1 MDALSKE
8 ILRFIL
14 EELSVPR
21 QSIPKLRELRN
32 RLAQLDK
39 SAEKPEHLEPL
50 CPH

>member
-1 MDALSKE
+1 MDDLSKE
-8 ILRFIL
+8 ILHFIL
-14 EELSVPR
+14 EEISVPR

-39 SAEKPEHLEPL
+39 PVEKPENLEPI